1 MIEYGDCARPLGGIL
16 IAAMVVAAL
25 DGAPLWA
32 QANDDVEFDEARAYV
47 SDKTLFVPFRVT
59 DADVSSL
66 RDVLADGVVQG
77 DTWLMIMEHD
87 AGRLA
92 MVMDQ
97 MAYHHVAQGDLNGEP
112 WMVSF

>member
-1 MIEYGDCARPLGGIL
+1 MIERGDAARPLGGVL

-25 DGAPLWA
+25 AAAPVSA
-32 QANDDVEFDEARAYV
+32 QANDDEFDEARAYV
-47 SDKTLFVPFRVT
+47 SDETLFVPFRVT
-59 DADVSSL
+59 DADVSPL
-66 RDVLADGVVQG
+66 RDVLAGGVVQS